1 MNKKL
6 ISLILVGILGF
17 GVVGC
22 SSEEVVKQENVQIT
36 QQEDK
41 AEDVEIF
48 VKDVVQ
54 STMGNN
60 YEVEVMKVDD
70 YVYVDIIINDTDI
83 SRFTEN
89 QLKKAIKQLNIDTS
103 QDSLAKSIK
112 DIYEGNGYDVT
123 VKVSSY
129 DLNGQN
135 IYTTFK

>member
-54 STMGNN
+54 STMGND

-103 QDSLAKSIK
+103 QDGLAKSIK